1 MKRKSSKTEG
11 NCLDLI
17 ALNQSYGI
25 TLKRPHL
32 NPKQR
37 TTGICDREM
46 NLGIP
51 SHFTV
56 HTTTE
61 VKSESKNC
69 TSRVTKV
76 SNSPIHTSMKA
87 FHIPRLYPQT
97 QPYPVSFIHVVKAMD
112 KFQASKEYN
121 SKHTITIS
129 SQCSKKRRIPYQMKS
144 SETAL
149 HWRQSNEILLKVTRQ
164 LYGSPNQN
172 IAN

>member
-1 MKRKSSKTEG
+1 MSLLPLK
-11 NCLDLI
+11 
-17 ALNQSYGI
+17 QSYGI
-25 TLKRPHL
+25 TLKRPQL

-37 TTGICDREM
+37 TTGICDRER

-56 HTTTE
+56 HATTK

-69 TSRVTKV
+69 KIRVTKF
-76 SNSPIHTSMKA
+76 SNSPIHTSVKA

-97 QPYPVSFIHVVKAMD
+97 QPYPMSFIHVVKAMD

-129 SQCSKKRRIPYQMKS
+129 SQCSKKRRIP
-144 SETAL
+144 
-149 HWRQSNEILLKVTRQ
+149 
-164 LYGSPNQN
+164 
-172 IAN
+172 